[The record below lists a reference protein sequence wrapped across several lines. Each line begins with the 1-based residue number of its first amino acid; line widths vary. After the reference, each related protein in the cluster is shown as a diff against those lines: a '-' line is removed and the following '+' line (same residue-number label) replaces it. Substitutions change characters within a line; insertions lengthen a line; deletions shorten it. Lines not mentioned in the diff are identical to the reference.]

1 MQNKSPHFLA
11 LILGLFVVL
20 LYWPGLGGAFF
31 YDDYSNLDAL
41 SSIANLR
48 QLVEFVLSGNSGP
61 LGRPIAL
68 LTFGLQSSLW
78 PADGKYLLGTNIAIH
93 ACNALLIFYLCRQ
106 LRMLVGNVS
115 KPSQSD
121 NEFAFIA
128 ATFWALSPILAST
141 SLILVQRMT
150 GLSALFVLLGLWV
163 YLHCYFH
170 FKNHPRQQLAV
181 QTLILGVATFLSAL
195 SKENGVLLP
204 SLAFAVEVALL
215 RNAVAAKQY
224 RNIRL
229 GVLGLSVA
237 VFLVYLSP
245 LARPWFEVNEYR
257 GFSSWERVQGELV
270 ILWRYIYLTFFPKI
284 AYFGPFQDQVT
295 IGFSQIEIGLSA
307 LAWLL
312 LASVAFA
319 FRTRNLW
326 LWFAVLWFLIGH
338 MLESGPV
345 LLEPYFEHRN
355 YIPLFGIAALFAHV
369 STVVIKKWGSITR
382 LAIYGYLTILAAIL
396 FTLTSL
402 WGKPLEAANFWVE
415 TNPGSIRAVVHQ
427 VNLSLSKYS
436 LDLAQNNVN
445 TIQINRAIGAIKLL
459 DKTTQWC
466 RDCLG
471 IYMQA
476 LVYSCIVEKPEEQ
489 RARLIKIDEL
499 LRQSKISIDITSVD
513 GAAALASL
521 VANQR
526 CLGVQYI
533 DIEKMLNGMLV
544 HRQHATSQGLL
555 ARMYYQL
562 ATLAYAG
569 QRFDDVE
576 KIISTADEK
585 WPDAQPVIEFR
596 VEYYLQHRSRSAA
609 IQYIRGKIAQQQ
621 RNAIQL
627 PRSYVIDLER
637 KLHELEKNE
646 N

>member
-11 LILGLFVVL
+11 LILGFFVVL

-245 LARPWFEVNEYR
+245 LARP
-257 GFSSWERVQGELV
+257 
-270 ILWRYIYLTFFPKI
+270 
-284 AYFGPFQDQVT
+284 
-295 IGFSQIEIGLSA
+295 
-307 LAWLL
+307 
-312 LASVAFA
+312 
-319 FRTRNLW
+319 
-326 LWFAVLWFLIGH
+326 
-338 MLESGPV
+338 
-345 LLEPYFEHRN
+345 
-355 YIPLFGIAALFAHV
+355 
-369 STVVIKKWGSITR
+369 
-382 LAIYGYLTILAAIL
+382 
-396 FTLTSL
+396 
-402 WGKPLEAANFWVE
+402 
-415 TNPGSIRAVVHQ
+415 
-427 VNLSLSKYS
+427 
-436 LDLAQNNVN
+436 
-445 TIQINRAIGAIKLL
+445 
-459 DKTTQWC
+459 
-466 RDCLG
+466 
-471 IYMQA
+471 
-476 LVYSCIVEKPEEQ
+476 
-489 RARLIKIDEL
+489 
-499 LRQSKISIDITSVD
+499 
-513 GAAALASL
+513 
-521 VANQR
+521 
-526 CLGVQYI
+526 
-533 DIEKMLNGMLV
+533 
-544 HRQHATSQGLL
+544 
-555 ARMYYQL
+555 
-562 ATLAYAG
+562 
-569 QRFDDVE
+569 
-576 KIISTADEK
+576 
-585 WPDAQPVIEFR
+585 
-596 VEYYLQHRSRSAA
+596 
-609 IQYIRGKIAQQQ
+609 
-621 RNAIQL
+621 
-627 PRSYVIDLER
+627 
-637 KLHELEKNE
+637 
-646 N
+646 